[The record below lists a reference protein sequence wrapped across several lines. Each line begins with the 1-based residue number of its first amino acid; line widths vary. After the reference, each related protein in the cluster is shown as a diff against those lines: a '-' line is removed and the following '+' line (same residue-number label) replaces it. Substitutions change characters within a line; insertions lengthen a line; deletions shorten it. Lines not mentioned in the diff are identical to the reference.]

1 MNQRNQQRV
10 AVLCA
15 VVFSIAVFAGSAEAE
30 TGSVVGVVRGP
41 GGVTLSLAT
50 VTVTDQSG
58 HSPVAVVTG
67 QGGEFKI
74 TGLAP
79 GTYQIDAELQGF
91 HPSTAT
97 GLDVSEGRTVRVEL
111 ELAFATFHDTM
122 QVESALPPSSLES
135 AVLRESAA
143 RDVGE
148 AMARMPGVWKVRKG
162 GIANDI
168 VVKGYH
174 QDDVSVLID
183 GARVAGACP
192 NRMDPPAFHLDFAEL
207 DRVELVPTSG
217 QMAAQGSLGG
227 LVSMVTKKP
236 GADLHADVSLAAGSW
251 GMVNPS
257 ATVSYGS
264 DGFAVLGGFS
274 HRSSEPYADGSGTL
288 LTEMSNYTDAVD
300 GVDAYNITSIWT
312 RLYWEPGVNHEI
324 NLSYARQSADDVLY
338 PALMMDATTDDT
350 DRLVVGYRFSP
361 EGGAFH
367 ALRATAYATQVDHWM
382 VDALR
387 MTGAGA
393 PRGWS
398 MGTQANTEIIGT
410 TLEAE
415 IGALILGF
423 EAYSRNWNVWTEMA
437 GMNYMRQN
445 SLPNVDMNAAGLS
458 ARWLHGFS
466 DRTRME
472 LGGRVDWISTEAD
485 AELANISLYYAYH
498 GVVETSRS
506 DVEPSLSLQL
516 IYDAGA
522 NLSLNGGIS
531 RTVRSPDP
539 RERYFGL
546 RRMGADWVGNPVLD
560 PPAAT
565 RAELGLTWSAGGG
578 RLTTTVW
585 ADSVDRYI
593 TIYNQQRINN
603 VPGVMNTKAQSYAN
617 VDAAL
622 RGFAVEG
629 SVAISSRVFFSGD
642 IAYVR
647 GTQDPIPELGIY
659 STDLA
664 EIPPL
669 SGRLAMRWQ
678 NPRFFGEIEGVGAAS
693 QDRVNTD
700 LSEEPTPSWGII
712 NLKAGFTSNSWRIQL
727 ILGNI
732 FDKTYHE
739 HYSYLRNPYRTG
751 FILNEPG
758 RNVTVNL
765 GWRY

>member
-1 MNQRNQQRV
+1 MNPRQQQRIT
-10 AVLCA
+10 VLCA
-15 VVFSIAVFAGSAEAE
+15 AVLSIGVFAGSAWAD
-30 TGSVVGVVRGP
+30 TGSLVGVVHGP
-41 GGVTLSLAT
+41 GGVALSGAT
-50 VTVTDQSG
+50 VTLTDQSG

-67 QGGEFKI
+67 KGGEFKI
-74 TGLAP
+74 TRLSP
-79 GTYQIDAELQGF
+79 GTYRVDAELQGF

-97 GLDVSEGRTVRVEL
+97 GLSVLEGRAVRVEL
-111 ELAFATFHDTM
+111 ELAMATFHDTM
-122 QVESALPPSSLES
+122 RVESALPPSSLET

-148 AMARMPGVWKVRKG
+148 AMARLPGVWKIRKG

-168 VVKGYH
+168 IVKGYH

-183 GARVAGACP
+183 GARVGGACP

-207 DRVELVPTSG
+207 DRVELAPTTG

-227 LVSMVTKKP
+227 LVHMVTKKP
-236 GADLHADVSLAAGSW
+236 GADLHADVSLSAGSW
-251 GMVNPS
+251 EMVNPS

-264 DGFAVLGGFS
+264 GRFAVLGGFS
-274 HRSSEPYADGSGTL
+274 HRSSQPYADGSGQL
-288 LTEMSNYTDAVD
+288 LTEMSNYTEAAD
-300 GVDAYNITSIWT
+300 GVDAYNVTSAWT

-338 PALMMDATTDDT
+338 PALMMDALTDVT
-350 DRLVVGYRFSP
+350 DRLVWGYRYTP
-361 EGGAFH
+361 DGG
-367 ALRATAYATQVDHWM
+367 ALRALRVTAYATRVDHWM
-382 VDALR
+382 VDTLR

-398 MGTQANTEIIGT
+398 MGSQADTEIIGT

-415 IGALILGF
+415 VGALTLGF

-437 GMNYMRQN
+437 GMSYMRQN
-445 SLPNVDMNAAGLS
+445 SLPNADMNVAGLS

-466 DRTRME
+466 DRTRIE

-485 AELANISLYYAYH
+485 SKLANTSLYYAYH

-516 IYDAGA
+516 IHDAGA
-522 NLSLNGGIS
+522 NLSFNGGVS

-539 RERYFGL
+539 RERYYGL
-546 RRMGADWVGNPVLD
+546 RRKGADWVGNPVLD
-560 PPAAT
+560 PPAAI
-565 RAELGLTWSAGGG
+565 RAELGLTWNAGGG
-578 RLTTTVW
+578 MLTASAW

-593 TIYNQQRINN
+593 TMYSQQRIND

-622 RGFAVEG
+622 RGFAIEG
-629 SVAISSRVFFSGD
+629 SMAISSRVFLSGD

-647 GTQDPIPELGIY
+647 GTQDPIPELGID

-669 SGRLAMRWQ
+669 SGRLAVRWQ
-678 NPRFFGEIEGVGAAS
+678 NPRFFGEIEGVGAAG

-700 LSEEPTPSWGII
+700 LSEEPTPSWSIV
-712 NLKAGFTSNSWRIQL
+712 NLKGGFTSGSWRLQL

-732 FDKTYHE
+732 FDETYRE
-739 HYSYLRNPYRTG
+739 HFSYLRNPFRTG
-751 FILNEPG
+751 FVVNEPG

-765 GWRY
+765 GWRN